1 MKPKTDRARL
11 RRLCRRYPVQ
21 VVECEECGYA
31 ATVPDLPGCVTQGE
45 TVEEVMHNIAEARE
59 LWLED
64 AIAAGQAIPEPRAA
78 RRYSGRFVVRMPRE
92 LHARLAEES
101 EREGVSLNQ
110 LVVARL
116 AGSLKSSVASD
127 RPRRSRKR

>member
-1 MKPKTDRARL
+1 MKRKTDHAHL
-11 RRLCRRYPVQ
+11 RRLGRRYPVQ
-21 VVECEECGYA
+21 LVECEEGGYV

-45 TVEEVMHNIAEARE
+45 TIDEVMRNVTEARE

-64 AIAAGQAIPEPRAA
+64 ALASGQPIPEPRES

-92 LHARLAEES
+92 LHARLAGES

-116 AGSLKSSVASD
+116 AASPEPFVASD
-127 RPRRSRKR
+127 RPRRTR